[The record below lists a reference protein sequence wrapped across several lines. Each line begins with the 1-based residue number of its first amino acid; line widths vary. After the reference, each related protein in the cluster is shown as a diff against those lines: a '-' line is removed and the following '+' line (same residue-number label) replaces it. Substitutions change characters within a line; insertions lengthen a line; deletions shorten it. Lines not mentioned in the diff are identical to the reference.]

1 MTHSLLLNTKK
12 QSIWHAKRY
21 VSRSI
26 SSFHR
31 YPQNLTKPMKLTSV
45 RTWTRWNERLEK
57 RRSSVSANKK
67 PRWVIGIARRR
78 RAKHQFGSSRK
89 WRSVQVASKPSRND
103 RRIVR
108 EAEFHLRTVRKILK
122 RVLSDVDETRIGF
135 IERDLARWHG
145 VRLEYNICIFEG
157 KNTFDSRFSTHGLVI
172 AAYVY
177 RLLNQL
183 ALFSDHF
190 VLLTFRRTFI
200 LHNGVPFSND
210 RLLNINSCFSRD
222 FFISSLDY
230 RERLY
235 IIGGE

>member
-1 MTHSLLLNTKK
+1 MIRSLLLKMRK
-12 QSIWHAKRY
+12 SSIWHAKRY

-45 RTWTRWNERLEK
+45 RTWTRWNGGLES

-67 PRWVIGIARRR
+67 PRWVIETPRRR

-89 WRSVQVASKPSRND
+89 WRSVQVASKSSRND

-108 EAEFHLRTVRKILK
+108 ETEFHLHTVRRILK
-122 RVLSDVDETRIGF
+122 RVMPDVVETRIGF

-145 VRLEYNICIFEG
+145 VHLEYNICIFEG
-157 KNTFDSRFSTHGLVI
+157 KNTSDSRFSTHGL
-172 AAYVY
+172 
-177 RLLNQL
+177 
-183 ALFSDHF
+183 
-190 VLLTFRRTFI
+190 LTFDYFTIDF
-200 LHNGVPFSND
+200 FTYFFT
-210 RLLNINSCFSRD
+210 CD

-235 IIGGE
+235 IIGRE

>member
-1 MTHSLLLNTKK
+1 MKK
-12 QSIWHAKRY
+12 QSTWHAKRY

-45 RTWTRWNERLEK
+45 RTWTRWNGRVEK

-67 PRWVIGIARRR
+67 PRWAIGTPRRR
-78 RAKHQFGSSRK
+78 RAKHQFASSRK
-89 WRSVQVASKPSRND
+89 WRSVRVAWKPSRND
-103 RRIVR
+103 RRVVR
-108 EAEFHLRTVRKILK
+108 ETGFHLRTVRRILK

-172 AAYVY
+172 AAYIY
-177 RLLNQL
+177 RLLKPAGTFQWPFCIID
-183 ALFSDHF
+183 FSTYF
-190 VLLTFRRTFI
+190 YS
-200 LHNGVPFSND
+200 P
-210 RLLNINSCFSRD
+210 
-222 FFISSLDY
+222 
-230 RERLY
+230 
-235 IIGGE
+235 